1 MNNVMPIHDNKSA
14 PCHCKGSCAERE
26 CVLLPVA
33 IRSNSRRKWG
43 FHPSEQAM
51 APEEALERLKNA
63 VDKDTTIGMVG
74 INGPGDPLA
83 APEPTLRTLKL
94 VHESFPDLS
103 LGLGTI
109 GFNAAPLAGELASL
123 GVERITV
130 MVDALDPE
138 IITSLYSWIRPG
150 TRTLPPT
157 TAAMEL
163 AEAQEAAIKTLV
175 DAGITVEVESIIY
188 PGVNDGHL
196 SEVAVK
202 VKEWGASSM
211 RLLPFVPTGGEG
223 EPGVS
228 SEEFLDDLRRGLS
241 KHITLAAGAGL
252 HDRDMTDTC
261 TMEAPV
267 VIPTLPTPL
276 PGRPNVAV
284 TSVGGHG
291 SGPAS
296 GARQTVSHLR
306 PARRGRPGRPARN
319 APRPDSGQRRRTLG
333 SHCRHPFRL
342 LRPAHLQRRGSPPF
356 CSRCPGTAG
365 PGYRGR
371 GGRGGG
377 YTIRRRQEK
386 KLRQEKVIYFNDQD
400 HNQGE
405 RHGASRTSHT
415 GLSKLP
421 LHR

>member
-1 MNNVMPIHDNKSA
+1 MNNVMPIHGNQSA

-63 VDKDTTIGMVG
+63 VDKDTAIGMVG

-252 HDRDMTDTC
+252 HDRDMTDAC

-284 TSVGGHG
+284 TSVGGMEVDLHLGHAKQFLIYGPRGEDGLVGLLGTRPAPTPG
-291 SGPAS
+291 SGDARWEATADILSDCFALLTSSAGDRPRS
-296 GARQTVSHLR
+296 VLGAQGLR
-306 PARRGRPGRPARN
+306 VLVTEGEVEGVV
-319 APRPDSGQRRRTLG
+319 DTL
-333 SHCRHPFRL
+333 
-342 LRPAHLQRRGSPPF
+342 
-356 CSRCPGTAG
+356 
-365 PGYRGR
+365 Y
-371 GGRGGG
+371 GGG
-377 YTIRRRQEK
+377 K
-386 KLRQEKVIYFNDQD
+386 KK
-400 HNQGE
+400 GC
-405 RHGASRTSHT
+405 G
-415 GLSKLP
+415 KKK
-421 LHR
+421 